1 MIVRSTRYEE
11 SPVTADSPGNAGFTL
26 IELLVVM
33 AILALL
39 LTLAMPQYFKN
50 MDKSKEAVLRSNLS
64 SMREAIDK
72 YYADTGKY
80 PEALEDL
87 VTKRYMRKNV
97 LDPITDSTS
106 TWIIVSPEN
115 TEAGGV
121 YDIRSGAQGM
131 GSDGTAYKD
140 W

>member
-1 MIVRSTRYEE
+1 MIVRPTQYQGN
-11 SPVTADSPGNAGFTL
+11 PQMADSPDNAGFTL

-39 LTLAMPQYFKN
+39 LTLATPQYFKN
-50 MDKSKEAVLRSNLS
+50 VDKSKEAVLRNNLS

-80 PEALEDL
+80 PEVLDDL
-87 VTKRYMRKNV
+87 VTKKYMRKSV
-97 LDPITDSTS
+97 LDPITESTL
-106 TWIIVSPEN
+106 TWIIVPPEKAE
-115 TEAGGV
+115 TGGV
-121 YDIRSGAQGM
+121 YDIRSGAPGIAR
-131 GSDGTAYKD
+131 DGTTYKD